1 MKDKLYSRKRIKLP
15 NLNRL
20 REKKSFKI
28 ILLIMLFTIIIC
40 MICFIKSAYP
50 VFKASCETAA
60 SSKGNKIVND
70 EVNKVMKEYSYNS
83 LIRIEKDTN
92 GKITFIEADS
102 VKMNEVVSKIISNIQ
117 TEFDK
122 IPRINVF
129 INMGSVSGISVL
141 KRFEPQFEFE
151 LESAGSIEATI
162 RTEFKSVGINQTH
175 HKIYLDIDSKVGI
188 LTPFTTFSKEVNSDV
203 LLTEAVILGE
213 VPSTYYNLEGIDNA
227 DETFNFIN

>member
-1 MKDKLYSRKRIKLP
+1 
-15 NLNRL
+15 
-20 REKKSFKI
+20 
-28 ILLIMLFTIIIC
+28 MLFTIIIC

-92 GKITFIEADS
+92 GKITFIESDS

>member
-20 REKKSFKI
+20 REIKSFKI